1 MTTVTMV
8 THLRNGIT
16 VTGSPEERRA
26 EAADAGTPFER
37 LQDLAMTNPSL
48 VLQNPAFEL
57 AVVTDPGFLTGMT
70 EDALCALVRQPA
82 FPPDLMVALAQRI
95 RRLRGGG
102 DRVAARIAVHPNAPR
117 EALDL
122 VATDEPQARL
132 HVRAAGA
139 FGRPWMEVVQD
150 ILHPGASKMARLHLH
165 TGDSRVVAALA
176 RHGCIDGDDPFCALV
191 IGADGSRTQ
200 ARYMRASREI
210 SESNLRRLLRDWA
223 TEAAKQR
230 SAIAQH
236 ARRDPAAAEVE
247 RRMSRSDFC
256 GELGPRDDAA
266 QLALSSKM
274 TDRKRATL
282 AIGPRLPDELLRR
295 LVGDRQWQV
304 RAAVALRPQL
314 SPDDANVLA
323 RDPDARVR
331 AHLARYT
338 PHRHL
343 LDALAR
349 DPDLRVQYAVA
360 FNPACSPEIEAI
372 IADPDAIRQ
381 GMVHAWAT
389 GTPLEGN
396 GLPIW
401 KAEASDTWTADQAAI
416 LAMRH
421 AYDALPKVAFVAG
434 PRCPVEVLETQA
446 QSACWWARVAVVR
459 NPRTPD
465 WVVQRLAGTDAN
477 WLVRA
482 AALERL
488 VDPPDA
494 SDLPEPIPAETCSER
509 HMPGDVRAKL
519 TTMRTGLRARKVE
532 PVLAAIDEAI
542 DDPQLRPLLLAG
554 MLVSRTR
561 VRLTS
566 FSEIGRKVTYELRA
580 AAEARVAARLGIK
593 TPTEIAGT

>member
-26 EAADAGTPFER
+26 EAADAGTPFDR

-57 AVVTDPGFLTGMT
+57 AVVTEPGFLTGMT

-150 ILHPGASKMARLHLH
+150 ILQPGASKMARLHLH
-165 TGDSRVVAALA
+165 SGDSRVVAALA

-236 ARRDPAAAEVE
+236 ARRDPSAAEVE

-343 LDALAR
+343 LEALAR

-372 IADPDAIRQ
+372 IADPDAILDSFPPLPPGTPRIS
-381 GMVHAWAT
+381 GARVHALLAALRERQPLFART
-389 GTPLEGN
+389 GGCH
-396 GLPIW
+396 G
-401 KAEASDTWTADQAAI
+401 AI
-416 LAMRH
+416 LALPDGTVVGSGEDVGRH
-421 AYDALPKVAFVAG
+421 NALDKAIGQAAG
-434 PRCPVEVLETQA
+434 AGVDFSRCI
-446 QSACWWARVAVVR
+446 AVVSG
-459 NPRTPD
+459 
-465 WVVQRLAGTDAN
+465 RLGY
-477 WLVRA
+477 
-482 AALERL
+482 
-488 VDPPDA
+488 
-494 SDLPEPIPAETCSER
+494 DLAVKCLRIRVPA
-509 HMPGDVRAKL
+509 
-519 TTMRTGLRARKVE
+519 
-532 PVLAAIDEAI
+532 
-542 DDPQLRPLLLAG
+542 
-554 MLVSRTR
+554 LVSVSAPSSLAFQLCEAAGATLLGFARDSGFR
-561 VRLTS
+561 VYTDQGRL
-566 FSEIGRKVTYELRA
+566 EH
-580 AAEARVAARLGIK
+580 
-593 TPTEIAGT
+593 